1 MHHRMMVAGQFF
13 RADEVYRGVV
23 LVKIMRH
30 GDDGIAHGVPI
41 CSLFKHDE
49 AFRPMLLSGGEYRT
63 ITTAQ
68 LVDGFLN
75 GARILNAAG
84 NASYAT
90 DRVRMSLAQAVSPE
104 GVGLAIGQQGLA
116 H

>member
-13 RADEVYRGVV
+13 RADEVHRGVV

-30 GDDGIAHGVPI
+30 GDDGIAHDVPI

-49 AFRPMLLSGGEYRT
+49 AFAPMLLAGGEYWPFA
-63 ITTAQ
+63 TAH

-84 NASYAT
+84 NSSYAA
-90 DRVRMSLAQAVSPE
+90 DRVRVTLAQAVSPE
-104 GVGLAIGQQGLA
+104 GVGLAIGQQ
-116 H
+116 